1 MLAIFLDVHN
11 EVQEMARECEVMKR
25 KLERFH
31 RAADSEDK
39 DSHLRAIAGCIHG
52 IYTGIEKTLKGIIKY
67 FDGELPVGD
76 DWHIQLLLRARYP
89 NESVRPAVIS
99 EETFHSLD
107 SLRGFRHIFRGTY
120 HTNLIPDLTIARAD
134 EMEKAFS
141 RFSHDLQVFE
151 TSVTALP
158 YAAPPLG
165 Q

>member
-1 MLAIFLDVHN
+1 MLAVFLDVHN

-25 KLERFH
+25 KIERFH

-99 EETFHSLD
+99 GETFRFLD

-120 HTNLIPDLTIARAD
+120 HTNLIPDLTIARAN
-134 EMEKAFS
+134 EMVKAFVS
-141 RFSHDLQVFE
+141 FTQDLQRFE
-151 TSVTALP
+151 TAATAQVN
-158 YAAPPLG
+158 AEPPLG
-165 Q
+165 